1 MSQVAT
7 AYVAKFE
14 SRQRARLANGLG
26 DLLWGRGGEQGP
38 ETTTCWGQ
46 GHDLILLGH
55 ASNGRHIDGVSEA
68 CTLLW
73 TLLVLGSM
81 SLGYPLS
88 SLGLPYHS
96 IQRGQ
101 LYF

>member
-1 MSQVAT
+1 MSHIAQPIRPNLKVDRGPGWRMDQET
-7 AYVAKFE
+7 FSGVKVG
-14 SRQRARLANGLG
+14 SRA
-26 DLLWGRGGEQGP
+26 
-38 ETTTCWGQ
+38 CWGQ

-55 ASNGRHIDGVSEA
+55 ASNGRHIPGVSEA

-88 SLGLPYHS
+88 HLGLLIRPYNMANGIS
-96 IQRGQ
+96 N
-101 LYF
+101 FF